1 MQHVNAIKTAN
12 KMYYD
17 KLTSKSKNKRKT
29 TWKIIKKEI
38 GNNNC
43 QNDTKSLKINNTITN
58 NSREITNTFN
68 DFLNVADTV
77 IGNIT

>member
-1 MQHVNAIKTAN
+1 MLINVIKTAN

-43 QNDTKSLKINNTITN
+43 QNDIKSLRINNTITN
-58 NSREITNTFN
+58 NPQEITNTFN
-68 DFLNVADTV
+68 YYFLNVADTV